1 MPKLPRPSLTELIG
15 FRVTKEE
22 REKIEKEAE
31 RQGLS
36 VSDFVRKVIKLYL
49 DGEKALPE
57 LNIKKI
63 LAFQTLSI
71 FELHY
76 TLMSLILPLLPTEN
90 SETRER
96 IERIQRR
103 IEKKLRFVEE
113 AKRALEKGGW
123 KEFSRFVKEA
133 T

>member
-1 MPKLPRPSLTELIG
+1 MPKFPRPTLTELIG

-22 REKIEKEAE
+22 REKIEREAE

-36 VSDFVRKVIKLYL
+36 VSDFVRKVMKLYL
-49 DGEKALPE
+49 DGEKSLPE

-63 LAFQTLSI
+63 LTFQTLSI
-71 FELHY
+71 FETQY
-76 TLMSLILPLLPTEN
+76 TLMSLILPLIPAEN
-90 SETRER
+90 GKIAEK
-96 IERIQRR
+96 IERIQRIIR
-103 IEKKLRFVEE
+103 RELALIEK
-113 AKRALEKGGW
+113 AKRTLEKGGW